1 MEPVGYVRG
10 CTRGVLVQLAGFG
23 DLILA
28 LPAIDSLRAFSPG
41 IRWTVVTRVP
51 NRAILKNRVDD
62 VRTVPWPPG
71 VFHFPAIAKEVMR
84 LRQDRF
90 DCALH
95 LYNIPS
101 FRGAIA
107 MKSFFMSI
115 RPGIS
120 IGRASPDWFSL
131 FDISWDETQSVS
143 PHEIDLNL
151 GMLRSVG
158 VPSLVSVPSLSPDRD
173 LVRQMS
179 LLLKKQFPSA
189 RQVVA
194 ICPGGTQV
202 VNHWPITNYGTLAL
216 MRSQEGLGVCVL
228 GGQADEH
235 AAGKIVE
242 MTGKNAVSLA
252 GRLSLQ
258 EVMALLS
265 VVSMYVG
272 NSSGPT
278 HLAAAL
284 GTPCIGLFR
293 SGDVNRFRPRGP
305 GPIRVLQSR
314 VECTPCQGDNMGRHV
329 CMETLPT
336 EIVFRAILEMMET
349 SSAYPPNQ
357 M

>member
-1 MEPVGYVRG
+1 
-10 CTRGVLVQLAGFG
+10 
-23 DLILA
+23 
-28 LPAIDSLRAFSPG
+28 
-41 IRWTVVTRVP
+41 
-51 NRAILKNRVDD
+51 
-62 VRTVPWPPG
+62 
-71 VFHFPAIAKEVMR
+71 
-84 LRQDRF
+84 
-90 DCALH
+90 
-95 LYNIPS
+95 
-101 FRGAIA
+101 

-216 MRSQEGLGVCVL
+216 MLSQEGLGVCVL

-258 EVMALLS
+258 EVMALLA
-265 VVSMYVG
+265 VVSIYVG

-293 SGDVNRFRPRGP
+293 SGDLHRFRPRGP
-305 GPIRVLQSR
+305 GPIRVLHSG
-314 VECTPCQGDNMGRHV
+314 VECSPCKGVNKGRHTCMQSLSLETV
-329 CMETLPT
+329 CAAVKEVAQDLP
-336 EIVFRAILEMMET
+336 L
-349 SSAYPPNQ
+349 
-357 M
+357 